1 MANWEET
8 LNPIEK
14 YYILIKDSTGE
25 RYEKKNFLKK
35 LIPPYVDQPNSFFNA
50 DIGTLYERAPDERQ
64 PSNKSLVG
72 LVSIEKSDNY
82 IYSLDVQLS
91 DVIEI
96 NFKELKLLL
105 AVSSNNERLAT
116 VMNTCQ
122 FKRAY
127 QAEAGDIVLAKMN
140 FRDQK
145 DDMKYGV
152 IKRIQH
158 SGKGNGHYFYV
169 SFKVNYLDV
178 TKYLG

>member
-1 MANWEET
+1 MVNWEEM
-8 LNPIEK
+8 LDPLGK
-14 YYILIKDSTGE
+14 YYILLKENTSTYYQ
-25 RYEKKNFLKK
+25 RKNFLKK

-50 DIGTLYERAPDERQ
+50 DIGALYGRAPDERQ